1 MGNVGESQCR
11 NLTSLRRN
19 PLANVGCEQDSPMN
33 RKTLSDR
40 GHTDHQLAESAWQ
53 AWQRGDLAEAE
64 HRYRTLLERDD
75 RNGLA
80 HNNLA
85 NLLRQGG
92 RFSEAEAHY
101 CRALERMPDSAEIR
115 NNRAGTLERLHR
127 YEQAEIDYR
136 RALELKPEFAEARF
150 NLGMLLLSDGRYSEG
165 WGYYEARSEVFGE
178 HGQLPLPQ
186 WDGQDLNGK
195 TLLLLPEQGYGD
207 TIQFIRYAPLLKER
221 GAAKISVICKPV
233 LAPLLRT
240 VEGVDAVVTDP
251 QALHAHD
258 YWASLM
264 SLPLRLLTTVES
276 IPARIPYVGVFA
288 NRMEMWQA
296 RLPSDG
302 LRVGLVWKGNPSH
315 DNDAQRSLNHFS
327 ELAPLWSINGIR
339 FISLQ
344 TGDAE
349 TQADECQALQPALC
363 LGGEIRDFGDT
374 AAIVAQL
381 NLVIC
386 VDTALA
392 HVAGA
397 LGVACWLMLPQ
408 TGTDWRWHR
417 TGTGS
422 PWYPNN
428 MYLFRPRQTGW
439 PALIGDVREALADI
453 MRGVR

>member
-1 MGNVGESQCR
+1 
-11 NLTSLRRN
+11 
-19 PLANVGCEQDSPMN
+19 MN

-40 GHTDHQLAESAWQ
+40 GHTDHQLIESALQ
-53 AWQRGDLAEAE
+53 AWQRGDLTEAE
-64 HRYRTLLERDD
+64 YAYRTLLERDHS
-75 RNGLA
+75 NGLA

-85 NLLRQGG
+85 NLLRQCG

-101 CRALERMPDSAEIR
+101 SRALERMPDSAEIR
-115 NNRAGTLERLHR
+115 NNRAGTLERLHQ
-127 YEQAEIDYR
+127 YEQAEIEYR
-136 RALELKPEFAEARF
+136 RALELKPDFAEARF

-165 WGYYEARSEVFGE
+165 WQYYEARSEAFGE
-178 HGQLPLPQ
+178 HGQLPFPQ
-186 WDGQDLNGK
+186 WNGEDLSGK

-207 TIQFIRYAPLLKER
+207 AIQFIRYVPLLKAR

-240 VEGVDAVVTDP
+240 VEGIDALITDP
-251 QALHAHD
+251 HALHVHD

-264 SLPLRLLTTVES
+264 SLPRCMETTVES
-276 IPARIPYVGVFA
+276 IPARIPYVGVFTQ
-288 NRMEMWQA
+288 RLEIWQA

-302 LRVGLVWKGNPSH
+302 LRVGLVWKGNPEH
-315 DNDAQRSLNHFS
+315 DNDAQRSLSHYS
-327 ELAPLWSINGIR
+327 DLAPLWSVSGVR

-344 TGDAE
+344 VGDAE
-349 TQADECQALQPALC
+349 TQADDCTVLQPALC
-363 LGGEIRDFGDT
+363 LGREIRDFGDT

-386 VDTALA
+386 VDTAIA

-408 TGTDWRWHR
+408 TGVDWRWHR

-422 PWYPNN
+422 PWYPND
-428 MYLFRPRQTGW
+428 MYLFRQRQGGW
-439 PALIGDVREALADI
+439 PALIDEVKDALADI
-453 MRGVR
+453 VRGAR